1 VKKAT
6 VFMKGGF
13 GNQLFQLCMAHY
25 LKEHGF
31 DVKINTDLFK
41 ELKSDT
47 PRELTLPLENFG
59 FTEQT
64 LFSKFQFNSLLKI
77 NSNRYIKKSILKSL
91 FRDYKF
97 TKDNDDILNQTNKKI
112 FLNGYW
118 KDTKYIENST
128 EWLTSSIKKNEI
140 IKDAWKSTL
149 DENRAM
155 IHIRR
160 GDFIKDD
167 RELKVSYYEK
177 SINLLR
183 RQNSQLKFDIF
194 TDDEQWVQDQSI
206 FSLSDNIYAQQSGK
220 NINNE
225 IPGID
230 GKDDSEETIKTFS
243 QMLNYK
249 HFIAGNSSFAFWAA
263 FIRSDM
269 TSLVTV
275 PKPWFRNNDH
285 PTLHKAHWNIINNT

>member
-1 VKKAT
+1 
-6 VFMKGGF
+6 MKGGF

-118 KDTKYIENST
+118 KDLKYIENST
-128 EWLTSSIKKNEI
+128 EWLISSIKKNEI

-183 RQNSQLKFDIF
+183 RQNSKLKFDIF

-220 NINNE
+220 NTNNE

-285 PTLHKAHWNIINNT
+285 PTLHKAHWNIINNA

>member
-1 VKKAT
+1 
-6 VFMKGGF
+6 MKGGF

-118 KDTKYIENST
+118 KDIKYIENST
-128 EWLTSSIKKNEI
+128 EWLISSIKKNEI

-183 RQNSQLKFDIF
+183 RQNSKLKFDIF

-220 NINNE
+220 NTNNE

-285 PTLHKAHWNIINNT
+285 PTLHKAHWNIINNA

>member
-1 VKKAT
+1 
-6 VFMKGGF
+6 MKGGF

>member
-25 LKEHGF
+25 LKERGYE
-31 DVKINTDLFK
+31 VKLNTDLFK

-64 LFSKFQFNSLLKI
+64 LFSKFKFNNLLKI
-77 NSNRYIKKSILKSL
+77 NSNRYIKKSILKNL

-97 TKDNDDILNQTNKKI
+97 TKESDDILNQKSKKI

-118 KDTKYIENST
+118 KDMKYIENSR
-128 EWLTSSIKKNEI
+128 EWLLSSLKKNEI
-140 IKDAWKSTL
+140 IKNTWIPTL
-149 DENRAM
+149 DENRVM
-155 IHIRR
+155 IHVRR

-167 RELKVSYYEK
+167 RELNVSYYAK
-177 SINLLR
+177 SINLFKQ
-183 RQNSQLKFDIF
+183 QNSNLKFDIF
-194 TDDEQWVQDQSI
+194 TDDQQWVKDQSI
-206 FSLSDNIYAQQSGK
+206 FDISDNIFAQQSGK
-220 NINNE
+220 NISKE

-230 GKDDSEETIKTFS
+230 GKDDSDETIKTFS

-263 FIRSDM
+263 FIRSDE

-275 PKPWFRNNDH
+275 PEPWFRNNDH
-285 PTLHKAHWNIINNT
+285 PTLKKAHWNIINNS

>member
-1 VKKAT
+1 MKKAT

-97 TKDNDDILNQTNKKI
+97 IKDNDDILNQKSKKI

-118 KDTKYIENST
+118 KDMKYIENST
-128 EWLTSSIKKNEI
+128 EWLISSIKKNEI

-155 IHIRR
+155 IHVRR

-167 RELKVSYYEK
+167 RELNVSYYEK

-183 RQNSQLKFDIF
+183 RQNNKLKFDIF
-194 TDDEQWVQDQSI
+194 TDDQQWVQDQSI
-206 FSLSDNIYAQQSGK
+206 FSLSDNIYAQQSVK
-220 NINNE
+220 NTNNE

>member
-1 VKKAT
+1 
-6 VFMKGGF
+6 MKGGF

-97 TKDNDDILNQTNKKI
+97 IKDNDDILNQKSKKI

-118 KDTKYIENST
+118 KDMKYIENST
-128 EWLTSSIKKNEI
+128 EWLISSIKKNEI

-155 IHIRR
+155 IHVRR

-167 RELKVSYYEK
+167 RELNVSYYEK

-183 RQNSQLKFDIF
+183 RQNNKLKFDIF
-194 TDDEQWVQDQSI
+194 TDDQQWVQDQSI
-206 FSLSDNIYAQQSGK
+206 FSLSDNIYAQQSVK
-220 NINNE
+220 NTNNE

-275 PKPWFRNNDH
+275 PTPWFRNNDH

>member
-1 VKKAT
+1 
-6 VFMKGGF
+6 MKGGF

-118 KDTKYIENST
+118 KDIKYIENST
-128 EWLTSSIKKNEI
+128 EWLISSIKKNEI

-183 RQNSQLKFDIF
+183 RQNSKLKFDIF
-194 TDDEQWVQDQSI
+194 TDDDQWVQDQSI

-220 NINNE
+220 NTNNE

-285 PTLHKAHWNIINNT
+285 PTLHKAHWNIINNA

>member
-1 VKKAT
+1 
-6 VFMKGGF
+6 
-13 GNQLFQLCMAHY
+13 
-25 LKEHGF
+25 
-31 DVKINTDLFK
+31 
-41 ELKSDT
+41 
-47 PRELTLPLENFG
+47 
-59 FTEQT
+59 
-64 LFSKFQFNSLLKI
+64 
-77 NSNRYIKKSILKSL
+77 
-91 FRDYKF
+91 
-97 TKDNDDILNQTNKKI
+97 
-112 FLNGYW
+112 
-118 KDTKYIENST
+118 
-128 EWLTSSIKKNEI
+128 
-140 IKDAWKSTL
+140 
-149 DENRAM
+149 M

-183 RQNSQLKFDIF
+183 RQNSKLKFDIF

-220 NINNE
+220 NTNNE

-285 PTLHKAHWNIINNT
+285 PTLHKAHWNIINNA

>member
-1 VKKAT
+1 MKKAT

-118 KDTKYIENST
+118 KDIKYIENST
-128 EWLTSSIKKNEI
+128 EWLISSIKKNEI

-183 RQNSQLKFDIF
+183 RQNSKLKFDIF

-220 NINNE
+220 NTNNE

-285 PTLHKAHWNIINNT
+285 PTLHKAHWNIINNA

>member
-1 VKKAT
+1 
-6 VFMKGGF
+6 MKGGF

-97 TKDNDDILNQTNKKI
+97 IKDNDDILNQKSKKI

-118 KDTKYIENST
+118 KDMKYIENSR
-128 EWLTSSIKKNEI
+128 EWLLSSLKKNEI
-140 IKDAWKSTL
+140 IKNTWIPTL
-149 DENRAM
+149 DENRVM
-155 IHIRR
+155 IHVRR

-167 RELKVSYYEK
+167 RELNVSYYEK

-183 RQNSQLKFDIF
+183 RQNNKLKFDIF
-194 TDDEQWVQDQSI
+194 TDDQQWVQDQSI
-206 FSLSDNIYAQQSGK
+206 FSLSDNIYAQQSVK
-220 NINNE
+220 NTNNE

>member
-1 VKKAT
+1 
-6 VFMKGGF
+6 MKGGF

-97 TKDNDDILNQTNKKI
+97 IKDNDDILNQKSKKI

-118 KDTKYIENST
+118 KDMKYIENST
-128 EWLTSSIKKNEI
+128 EWLISSIKKNEI

-155 IHIRR
+155 IHVRR

-167 RELKVSYYEK
+167 RELNVSYYEK

-183 RQNSQLKFDIF
+183 RQNNKLKFDIF
-194 TDDEQWVQDQSI
+194 TDDQQWVQDQSI
-206 FSLSDNIYAQQSGK
+206 FSLSDNIYAQQSVK
-220 NINNE
+220 NTNNE

>member
-1 VKKAT
+1 
-6 VFMKGGF
+6 M
-13 GNQLFQLCMAHY
+13 
-25 LKEHGF
+25 
-31 DVKINTDLFK
+31 
-41 ELKSDT
+41 
-47 PRELTLPLENFG
+47 ENFG